1 MNIVRNTSEIANC
14 RDVRS
19 VEWPQSNATD
29 KVATASPGAV
39 TSLLRAWSSGDEG
52 ALERLIPLVEAELRR
67 LARGYMGSERRD
79 HTLQVTALIN
89 EAFLR
94 LTDARQLRWQD
105 RAHFLGISARLM
117 RRVLVDHARARG
129 YQKRGGGARRVMLD
143 DALVVSPGLSVEMLA
158 LDRALDELA
167 AADPR
172 KARVIE
178 LRFFGGLSVKETAE
192 ALHVSTDTVKRDWRV
207 ARLWLLHEL
216 KGHEQ

>member
-1 MNIVRNTSEIANC
+1 MATS
-14 RDVRS
+14 
-19 VEWPQSNATD
+19 
-29 KVATASPGAV
+29 SPGAV
-39 TSLLRAWSSGDEG
+39 TALLRAWSDGDEG

-67 LARGYMGSERRD
+67 LARGYMGRERRD
-79 HTLQVTALIN
+79 HTLQVTALVN

-129 YQKRGGGARRVMLD
+129 YQKRGGAARRVELD
-143 DALVVSPGLSVEMLA
+143 EALVVSPGLSVELLA

-178 LRFFGGLSVKETAE
+178 LRFFGGLSVEETAE
-192 ALHVSTDTVKRDWRV
+192 ALHVSTDTVKRDWRL
-207 ARLWLLHEL
+207 ARLWLLREL
-216 KGHEQ
+216 KGDAQ